1 MWRKREAVEIYNGYR
16 HSGGLHRLLLLNFLR
31 GTERRREMDDSEMF
45 AATFA
50 NLALI
55 ISVLSLCVA
64 VAQLF
69 LGLGCIEQFF
79 IGFSPCR

>member
-1 MWRKREAVEIYNGYR
+1 
-16 HSGGLHRLLLLNFLR
+16 
-31 GTERRREMDDSEMF
+31 MDDSEMF

-79 IGFSPCR
+79 YWIQSMQVDLRLM